1 MEFIVLS
8 KGRCKSKR
16 VTLSSY
22 SLLMVCLTVVV
33 VGSIVFGLG
42 VHYAMVRS
50 ASVLAS
56 QYETAEILHNQEID
70 HQRSMISQAKTE
82 ASVNLDALASRLSKL
97 QGHIM
102 RLDALGSR
110 LATMASLEDID
121 FSAGQVP
128 GMGGP
133 NPIKPQNSLQ
143 VSDFISELEQLS
155 LEIEDRGE
163 KLKAMESMLIDR
175 ALQDQTLPGGRPVS
189 GGWISSAFG
198 WRADPLNGKREFH
211 EGVDFASKS
220 GSQVS
225 AVGAGIVTW
234 SGRRYGYGKM
244 VEINHGNGYV
254 TRYSHNK
261 KNLVAVGEKVEKGQ
275 AVAVIGSTGRSTGP
289 HVHFEVVH
297 NGKQVNPKKF
307 FSVN

>member
-1 MEFIVLS
+1 MELIVLS

-22 SLLMVCLTVVV
+22 SLLMVCLTVVA

-42 VHYAMVRS
+42 AHYAMVHS

-56 QYETAEILHNQEID
+56 QYETAVKLRNQEIE
-70 HQRSMISQAKTE
+70 HQRAMINQAQTQ
-82 ASVNLDALASRLSKL
+82 ASDNLDALASRLSKL
-97 QGHIM
+97 QSHIM

-110 LATMASLEDID
+110 LATMANLEDID
-121 FSAGQVP
+121 FSAGRAP

-133 NPIKPQNSLQ
+133 SPIRQQNSLQ
-143 VSDFISELEQLS
+143 VMDFISELEQLS

-175 ALQDQTLPGGRPVS
+175 TLQDQTLPGGRPVS
-189 GGWISSAFG
+189 GGWVSSTFG
-198 WRADPLNGKREFH
+198 WRADPLKGKREFH

-220 GSQVS
+220 GSKVA

-234 SGRRYGYGKM
+234 SGKRYGYGYM

-254 TRYSHNK
+254 TRYAHNK
-261 KNLVAVGEKVEKGQ
+261 KNLVTVGEKVEKGQ
-275 AVAVIGSTGRSTGP
+275 AIAVIGSTGRSTGT
-289 HVHFEVVH
+289 HIHFEVVH
-297 NGKQVNPKKF
+297 NGKQVNPKKY